1 MLFRY
6 EIIITIS
13 TLSGIVKQ
21 SMANIGAEL
30 KVISDLDC
38 QLTDTRDLLQCL
50 MYLTLTFDTIVEDK
64 LKSIWEAVNEIPDF
78 NQYTGKEMSKR
89 IIISIHEKLFPN
101 SSNDLDQQFK
111 DFFQRQTEETCRLL
125 VNLEKSYLVLQP
137 DLIDQIGQIQ
147 ADKSKHLIKIVQTPA
162 PSVDIVTNVKQ
173 RKQKQKLAQS
183 LTRRQNEITRIFT
196 IMSENLLHSDDY
208 VSVVHVLPH
217 FQVCIGAFTN
227 YVNIFWEFF
236 GIRYFIRV
244 PPPFDFLFYFV
255 M

>member
-1 MLFRY
+1 M
-6 EIIITIS
+6 
-13 TLSGIVKQ
+13 
-21 SMANIGAEL
+21 
-30 KVISDLDC
+30 
-38 QLTDTRDLLQCL
+38 
-50 MYLTLTFDTIVEDK
+50 
-64 LKSIWEAVNEIPDF
+64 KSIWEAVNEIQDF
-78 NQYTGKEMSKR
+78 NQYTGKEMSKK

-137 DLIDQIGQIQ
+137 DLIGQIGQIQ

-227 YVNIFWEFF
+227 YIVNIFWEFF
-236 GIRYFIRV
+236 YIIYFIR
-244 PPPFDFLFYFV
+244 LS
-255 M
+255 